1 MVLDNGPERWM
12 WRKHMLLLLTRELV
26 EMKWFGVDLLSAR
39 YRGSVFRAWKR
50 LMTFAM
56 GPECRL
62 CGRGGF
68 GRSMAEASRPRDR
81 SYSRSLK
88 SVGYHH

>member
-1 MVLDNGPERWM
+1 MEETHAPLVDARAGRDEMVLS
-12 WRKHMLLLLTRELV
+12 
-26 EMKWFGVDLLSAR
+26 VDLLSAR